1 MSNKTNK
8 LNLLN
13 DLVKSKGADFYLLST
28 SDEFLNEFVPEESMR
43 LKWLTNFTGS
53 NGYALV
59 SKKQNYFF
67 TDGRYTLQAKKEL
80 DKVFKVIDINQ
91 ETISDFI
98 SRKFKNTKIL
108 LDTKNFSKNF
118 ILNLLRNN
126 LPKKNEIIHDKKNL
140 IDCIWTNKPK
150 ENQKP
155 FFFLQKKY
163 SGSQS
168 YKKIKKLRD
177 FLKNQTFVMS
187 SPESICWLLNI
198 RGFDLPYTPLVL
210 SRLIVNKKKIF
221 FYVNKKKIPK
231 KIKFIQNL
239 IIKDINN
246 FDFDLSKYRN
256 LNLLIEDQVSYHI
269 FSTLKKNNTVKVEDD
284 ICKKLKSIKNST
296 EILCSENAHIQDGLA
311 LVKFFYWI
319 EKNLKNKITEF
330 DASKKLENLRKEG
343 KDFFSLSFPTISA
356 TGSNGSIIHY
366 NPKEK
371 CSILKESDLY
381 LCDSGGQY
389 FGGTTDITRT
399 VFLGK
404 NKPPNNIINLY
415 TYVLMGH
422 LNISLA
428 KFPFGTKG
436 YQIDTIAR
444 YELWKNGFDYNHGT
458 GHGVGSFLGVH
469 EGPQSLSKVVSN
481 ISLKPGMII
490 SNEPGYYRDKEFGI
504 RIENLELVIKS
515 KIKNFCEFK
524 TLSLF
529 PYEKKL
535 INKSLLS
542 RDQIRWINEYHKNV
556 YKKLNP
562 HLEDTY
568 RLWLLNKTKRI

>member
-1 MSNKTNK
+1 MINKKNK
-8 LNLLN
+8 LNLLTN
-13 DLVKSKGADFYLLST
+13 LVQKKGADFYLLST
-28 SDEFLNEFVPEESMR
+28 TDEFLNEYVPEENMR

-53 NGYALV
+53 NGYALI
-59 SKKQNYFF
+59 SKKNSYFF
-67 TDGRYTLQAKKEL
+67 TDGRYILQAKKEL
-80 DKVFKVIDINQ
+80 DKAFKVIDLNQ
-91 ETISDFI
+91 ETVADFI
-98 SRKFKNTKIL
+98 FRNFKKTKIL
-108 LDTKNFSKNF
+108 VDTKNFSKNF
-118 ILNLLRNN
+118 ISNII
-126 LPKKNEIIHDKKNL
+126 KKNLTRKNKIIHDQENL
-140 IDCIWTNKPK
+140 IDSLWINKPQ

-155 FFFLQKKY
+155 FFFLQKKF
-163 SGSQS
+163 SGLDS

-177 FLKNQTFVMS
+177 SLKNQTLIIT
-187 SPESICWLLNI
+187 SPESICWLLNV
-198 RGFDLPYTPLVL
+198 RGFDLPHTPLVL
-210 SRLIVNKKKIF
+210 SRLIISRKEII

-231 KIKFIQNL
+231 KVKFNFDL
-239 IIKDINN
+239 IIKDIS
-246 FDFDLSKYRN
+246 DFDKDLSNYKN
-256 LNLLIEDQVSYHI
+256 LKLLIENQVSYYI
-269 FSTLKKNNTVKVEDD
+269 FNTLNKNNSLDVENDT
-284 ICKKLKSIKNST
+284 CKKLKAIKNSA

-319 EKNLKNKITEF
+319 EKNIKNKISEF
-330 DASKKLENLRKEG
+330 DAAKKLESFRKEG

-366 NPKEK
+366 NPKAK
-371 CSILKESDLY
+371 SSILKESDLY

-389 FGGTTDITRT
+389 FGGTTDVTRT
-399 VFLGK
+399 IFLGR
-404 NKPPNNIINLY
+404 NKPSKNIKNLY

-436 YQIDTIAR
+436 YQIDAIAR

-469 EGPQSLSKVVSN
+469 EGPQSLSKAVSD
-481 ISLKPGMII
+481 ISLQPGMIV

-504 RIENLELVIKS
+504 RIENLVLVKKS

-535 INKSLLS
+535 INENLLS
-542 RDQIRWINEYHKNV
+542 NDQIKWINNYHKDV
-556 YKKLNP
+556 YTKLNP
-562 HLEDTY
+562 YLEDKY
-568 RLWLLNKTKRI
+568 RLWLFNKTKMI